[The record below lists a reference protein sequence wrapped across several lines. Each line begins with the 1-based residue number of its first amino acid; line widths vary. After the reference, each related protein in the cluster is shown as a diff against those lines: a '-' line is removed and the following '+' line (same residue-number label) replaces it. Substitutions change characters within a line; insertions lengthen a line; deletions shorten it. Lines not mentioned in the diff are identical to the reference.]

1 MLLGVSVIV
10 FMVLR
15 LAPGDPA
22 EVMLGANAN
31 KEDLDRLRTQL
42 GLDQPLHVQYL
53 TWISHVARGDLGRSL
68 WMKRPVLGEVLERFK
83 ATLLLTG
90 SALLLSTLGGIALGI
105 ASATRAN
112 SLLDRLSGVA
122 SLFGASM
129 PVFWLGIVLMV
140 IFSLWLGWLPAS
152 GMYAPYGGG
161 GLRDLLAHLVLP
173 AVTLAA
179 ASVTIIARLTRA
191 TMLDTLGQ
199 DYVRT
204 ARAKGLGERMVVWR
218 HALKNA
224 LIPIVTVV
232 GVQAGYLLGGA
243 VLTETVFAW
252 PGVGTL
258 VVQGILAR
266 DMPLVQ
272 GGVLV
277 IALSFVLVNLAV
289 DTLYA
294 WLDPPDQVPVIA
306 RHAPPPRAVTA
317 SPSSPWPPS
326 RWPSRPRSPRPGSR
340 SPTPTRWT
348 RRAGSG
354 RRARPG
360 IPSAPTSSAAISSAA
375 SSGARGSRCSRGSAP
390 RRRRC

>member
-1 MLLGVSVIV
+1 VGRFLARRLLHLGPVLLGVSVIV
-10 FMVLR
+10 FLVLH

-31 KEDLDRLRTQL
+31 KEDLDRLRVQL
-42 GLDQPLHVQYL
+42 GLDEPLHVQYL
-53 TWISHVARGDLGRSL
+53 HWIGHVARGDLGRSL

-83 ATLLLTG
+83 ATLILTG
-90 SALLLSTLGGIALGI
+90 TALLLSTVGGIALGI

-112 SLLDRLSGVA
+112 SLLDRCSAVA

-140 IFSLWLGWLPAS
+140 VFSLWLGWLPAS

-161 GLRDLLAHLVLP
+161 GPRDLLAHLILP

-191 TMLDTLGQ
+191 TMLETLGQ

-204 ARAKGLGERMVVWR
+204 ARAKGLSERPVVWR

-266 DMPLVQ
+266 DVPLVQ

-294 WLDPPDQVPVIA
+294 WLDPRIKFQ
-306 RHAPPPRAVTA
+306 
-317 SPSSPWPPS
+317 
-326 RWPSRPRSPRPGSR
+326 
-340 SPTPTRWT
+340 
-348 RRAGSG
+348 
-354 RRARPG
+354 
-360 IPSAPTSSAAISSAA
+360 
-375 SSGARGSRCSRGSAP
+375 
-390 RRRRC
+390 

>member
-1 MLLGVSVIV
+1 
-10 FMVLR
+10 
-15 LAPGDPA
+15 
-22 EVMLGANAN
+22 MLGANAN

-53 TWISHVARGDLGRSL
+53 TWIGHVLQGDLGRSL

-83 ATLLLTG
+83 ATILLTG
-90 SALLLSTLGGIALGI
+90 TALLLSTLGGVALGI

-112 SLLDRLSGVA
+112 SLLDRLSAVA

-191 TMLDTLGQ
+191 TMLETLGQ

-294 WLDPPDQVPVIA
+294 WLDPRIKFQ
-306 RHAPPPRAVTA
+306 
-317 SPSSPWPPS
+317 
-326 RWPSRPRSPRPGSR
+326 
-340 SPTPTRWT
+340 
-348 RRAGSG
+348 
-354 RRARPG
+354 
-360 IPSAPTSSAAISSAA
+360 
-375 SSGARGSRCSRGSAP
+375 
-390 RRRRC
+390 

>member
-1 MLLGVSVIV
+1 MIRFLARRLLHLGPVLLGVSVIV
-10 FMVLR
+10 FLVLH

-22 EVMLGANAN
+22 EIMLGANAN
-31 KEDLDRLRTQL
+31 REDLDRLRTQL
-42 GLDQPLHVQYL
+42 GLDQPLHVQYV
-53 TWISHVARGDLGRSL
+53 TWIAHVARGDLGRSL

-90 SALLLSTLGGIALGI
+90 TALFLSTVGGIALGI
-105 ASATRAN
+105 ASARRAN
-112 SLLDRLSGVA
+112 SLLDRLSAVA

-129 PVFWLGIVLMV
+129 PTFWLGIVLMV
-140 IFSLWLGWLPAS
+140 VFSLWLGWLPAS

-161 GLRDLLAHLVLP
+161 GPRDLLAHLVLP
-173 AVTLAA
+173 AITLAA
-179 ASVTIIARLTRA
+179 ASITIIARLTRA
-191 TMLDTLGQ
+191 AMLETLGQ

-204 ARAKGLGERMVVWR
+204 ARAKGLGERPVVWR

-266 DMPLVQ
+266 DIPLVQ

-289 DTLYA
+289 DALYA
-294 WLDPPDQVPVIA
+294 WLDPRIKYN
-306 RHAPPPRAVTA
+306 
-317 SPSSPWPPS
+317 
-326 RWPSRPRSPRPGSR
+326 
-340 SPTPTRWT
+340 
-348 RRAGSG
+348 
-354 RRARPG
+354 
-360 IPSAPTSSAAISSAA
+360 
-375 SSGARGSRCSRGSAP
+375 
-390 RRRRC
+390 